1 MRKAPFLLLTLFIA
15 AFATDAIVGNSGNSI
30 VRYFTKG
37 ALMLLLLAFFI
48 VEVKQHASKINVSL
62 IRLICLALVFSF
74 AGDLLLINDSTAIH
88 FIAGL
93 ASFLTAQIFYV
104 AFFSRCY
111 AFSKNNAAFIFI
123 SAIVI
128 IIYLWLLNY
137 LFLPKTSV
145 QQLTIPV
152 VVYSIVIGAMLF
164 TSVNLIHS
172 QRLRSAA
179 IKYFIPGAVS
189 FVASDSMLGFNRF
202 YMEKPMP
209 AFYIMFS
216 YCLAQFLIV
225 LGSVKIIKQHAAK

>member
-1 MRKAPFLLLTLFIA
+1 MRKISVFLLTLFVADLIVDTLIA
-15 AFATDAIVGNSGNSI
+15 DPGNSAI
-30 VRYFTKG
+30 KYFTKG

-48 VEVKQHASKINVSL
+48 VEVKQYVSKSNAPL

-74 AGDLLLINDSTAIH
+74 AGDLLLIDDSTAIH

-93 ASFLTAQIFYV
+93 ASFLTAQVFYV
-104 AFFSRCY
+104 IFFSRCY
-111 AFSKNNAAFIFI
+111 VFSKNNAAFIFI

-128 IIYLWLLNY
+128 IIYLCLLNY

-209 AFYIMFS
+209 AFYIMFT

-225 LGSVKIIKQHAAK
+225 LGSVKVIKQHAAK